1 MRFIPTDRAIA
12 ATLLGVALALAALTA
27 SASAWPYERDAQR
40 PTFQQ
45 PTTSRPPAARS
56 GDLPRVG
63 PCPETRRNQPRTA
76 GARPN
81 VFVPPDPAP
90 TTQRDRSGPPK
101 HAPRPARGSDLEW
114 AYLTIGG
121 GATALTVIGFLAT
134 LAAEHHRRRRAHRPR
149 SHTPA

>member
-1 MRFIPTDRAIA
+1 MRFIPADRAIA
-12 ATLLGVALALAALTA
+12 AILGVALALAALTA

-45 PTTSRPPAARS
+45 PTTSRPRAARS
-56 GDLPRVG
+56 ASSHALAR
-63 PCPETRRNQPRTA
+63 PETRRTQPRTV

-134 LAAEHHRRRRAHRPR
+134 LAAEHHRRRRAHRPG